1 MEAIIYTCFLFA
13 LIATL
18 YSSVGHAGA
27 SGYLAVMALLS
38 FSPESIK
45 PTSLILNIIVALI
58 TSIKFISSGY
68 FDKKIFLAFI
78 ISSLP
83 ASFLGGFIKLDPF
96 LFKLFAGG
104 FLIVSG
110 ILLLSKFRRKNEE
123 KSLNPY
129 NFKLALVIG
138 LFIGFFSGMIGVGG
152 GIFLTP
158 ILIML
163 NWTSLKNIS
172 GISALFI
179 LLNSIGGLTGHIA
192 SLQKLDT
199 NVFYWIIAASIGG
212 LIGSYFGTKKFNNK
226 AIYICLIIVL
236 LSAGIKF
243 IFVDA
248 FHN

>member
-1 MEAIIYTCFLFA
+1 MDIIVYTFFLFA
-13 LIATL
+13 LIAAL

-45 PTSLILNIIVALI
+45 PTSLVLNIVVALI

-78 ISSLP
+78 LTSLP
-83 ASFLGGFIKLDPF
+83 ASFVGGFIKLDPF
-96 LFKLFAGG
+96 LFKLFAGA
-104 FLIVSG
+104 FLIISSVM
-110 ILLLSKFRRKNEE
+110 LLVKLKKKNNA
-123 KSLNPY
+123 KPLAPY
-129 NFKLALVIG
+129 NLKLALLIG

-158 ILIML
+158 ILVML
-163 NWTSLKNIS
+163 NWTSLKNIA

-179 LLNSIGGLTGHIA
+179 LLNSIGGLAGHLT
-192 SLQKLDT
+192 SLQKLDFQ
-199 NVFYWIIAASIGG
+199 VSYWIAAVIIGG
-212 LIGSYFGTKKFNNK
+212 FVGSYFGTKKFNNK

-243 IFVDA
+243 ILVDA
-248 FHN
+248 FR

>member
-1 MEAIIYTCFLFA
+1 MDAIIYTCFLFA
-13 LIATL
+13 LIAIL

-38 FSPESIK
+38 FTPESIK

-58 TSIKFISSGY
+58 TSIKFISNGY

-78 ISSLP
+78 VSSLP

-96 LFKLFAGG
+96 LFKLLAGV

-110 ILLLSKFRRKNEE
+110 ILLLAKFKKKNEE
-123 KSLNPY
+123 KPLNPY
-129 NFKLALVIG
+129 NFKLALIIG

-179 LLNSIGGLTGHIA
+179 LLNSISGLTGHIA
-192 SLQKLDT
+192 SLQKLDAH
-199 NVFYWIIAASIGG
+199 VFYWIIAAAIGG
-212 LIGSYFGTKKFNNK
+212 WIGSYFGTKKFNNK

-248 FHN
+248 FR